1 MKLQILTFYE
11 RGKHTK
17 ARVEE
22 QNEVKMMMV
31 MIKNKPLGIEE
42 DESDSVNFTKKGYFF
57 EDSER
62 WMINQKRKIRGWK
75 WKASDGIGCIKIKNV
90 GKFGVFVY
98 ELNGTRLPSWYC
110 SDPTAL
116 LKNALFSVIEKN
128 ILHKSQLV
136 NTSRLKKHTN
146 LKSTR
151 VITKNKSR
159 KSICYLLIF
168 LLILSFNLFPSI
180 EIMIFE

>member
-75 WKASDGIGCIKIKNV
+75 WKASDGIGCIKINV
-90 GKFGVFVY
+90 GKFGV
-98 ELNGTRLPSWYC
+98 LCMNGTHLPSWY
-110 SDPTAL
+110 L
-116 LKNALFSVIEKN
+116 LWPDSSFKNALFSVIEKN

-136 NTSRLKKHTN
+136 KRLKAQGTHKPQIDTSNH
-146 LKSTR
+146 K
-151 VITKNKSR
+151 K
-159 KSICYLLIF
+159 
-168 LLILSFNLFPSI
+168 
-180 EIMIFE
+180 